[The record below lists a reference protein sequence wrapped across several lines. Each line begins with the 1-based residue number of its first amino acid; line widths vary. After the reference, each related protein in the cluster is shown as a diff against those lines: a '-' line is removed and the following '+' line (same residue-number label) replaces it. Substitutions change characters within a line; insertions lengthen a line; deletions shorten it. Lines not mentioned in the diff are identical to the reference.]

1 MFSDLRNF
9 LWTAAGR
16 AEPAANEVQNIL
28 APIVKGLGD
37 ISAYKVKVNFEICLK
52 CILLVLEEN
61 INLTS
66 VSM

>member
-1 MFSDLRNF
+1 MFADLRNF

-37 ISAYKVKVNFEICLK
+37 ISAYKVKVNSSKF
-52 CILLVLEEN
+52 V
-61 INLTS
+61 
-66 VSM
+66 